1 MLSNTS
7 DAIICMTENQVN
19 DIRLIFKE
27 KIQRKSIQLPPTYS
41 LNRWLQKEY
50 QEFCMVGPIN
60 ESYNILNGIEEK
72 LLWGKII
79 KNDLKLKKLLKK
91 QIDDIAEKVI
101 SADRLIREYRINKN
115 ELKKNETYHEMRCF
129 NEWHTQFNN
138 HCNENKLLSRH
149 GFIEFFIE
157 KQKEY
162 KIVDNQDLCLVG
174 FDHNSPLYQELIN
187 TLKERNK
194 VKNYKNQQ
202 DKVKKR
208 KMLCE
213 NVGEEIKEVMEWIK
227 KNSKK
232 KLLIISPALSRF
244 QIKLQNEIDRQI
256 QPGIYREY
264 NKNNIY
270 NSNLKRPLSN
280 EPIITAAINL
290 LKLNHPHHINPK
302 LIYESLLFNN
312 WIDSEGYK
320 DREKLANYIRDKK
333 IPKITINSLSKLIKK
348 DSKIKG
354 LSLNSLTDTLFLIEK
369 NQVLWKKKKVINEW
383 IALTEQYWD
392 VIKISKINNLLTFEI
407 NNINSLFKSLNQLK
421 NNKIIDYSVEFDE
434 YWEILFTQLAST
446 PAPKDDNDFYIDING
461 YAENPIKK
469 YDAIWLMNM
478 NANFW
483 PGKTEF
489 NPFIPKKLQIKYH
502 IFDEVYIN
510 EVDGIRQG
518 RLENFGPDITISHS
532 MMDGE
537 TLLIPSPFFD
547 DLKTEKISP
556 RIPEVDSKQ
565 YQAIEKVENHKAPEI
580 LGVDINVSSG
590 FRCLEN
596 FQTCPAWAFYENR
609 LHAKPYQEDDQE
621 EISKMSRGNLMHEL
635 LEKFW
640 KEHKSSSN
648 LAKMTEKALLKNI
661 EVLIQETMS
670 SYQVSKSYISPRQI
684 KLESDYFK
692 DLLYQWLLYEKTERP
707 RFSVIEFEK
716 KYPVKIDRIIFN
728 VKIDRIDQYK
738 DGSRLLIDYKTG
750 NVAPISQWKKSPIKS
765 LQIPIYSAFTGIKN
779 ISAAGIGYIHNKDV
793 KLVGL
798 SSYAQDPIDGGL
810 TDCSTSKKDEGQW
823 QYLIKSWRH
832 DIYRLASGY
841 LSGDARVTYTKEEE
855 LKYCAVKPLLRI
867 AERKWQFENP
877 DE

>member
-1 MLSNTS
+1 
-7 DAIICMTENQVN
+7 
-19 DIRLIFKE
+19 
-27 KIQRKSIQLPPTYS
+27 
-41 LNRWLQKEY
+41 
-50 QEFCMVGPIN
+50 
-60 ESYNILNGIEEK
+60 
-72 LLWGKII
+72 
-79 KNDLKLKKLLKK
+79 
-91 QIDDIAEKVI
+91 
-101 SADRLIREYRINKN
+101 
-115 ELKKNETYHEMRCF
+115 
-129 NEWHTQFNN
+129 
-138 HCNENKLLSRH
+138 
-149 GFIEFFIE
+149 
-157 KQKEY
+157 
-162 KIVDNQDLCLVG
+162 
-174 FDHNSPLYQELIN
+174 
-187 TLKERNK
+187 
-194 VKNYKNQQ
+194 
-202 DKVKKR
+202 
-208 KMLCE
+208 
-213 NVGEEIKEVMEWIK
+213 
-227 KNSKK
+227 
-232 KLLIISPALSRF
+232 
-244 QIKLQNEIDRQI
+244 
-256 QPGIYREY
+256 
-264 NKNNIY
+264 
-270 NSNLKRPLSN
+270 
-280 EPIITAAINL
+280 
-290 LKLNHPHHINPK
+290 
-302 LIYESLLFNN
+302 
-312 WIDSEGYK
+312 
-320 DREKLANYIRDKK
+320 
-333 IPKITINSLSKLIKK
+333 
-348 DSKIKG
+348 
-354 LSLNSLTDTLFLIEK
+354 
-369 NQVLWKKKKVINEW
+369 
-383 IALTEQYWD
+383 
-392 VIKISKINNLLTFEI
+392 
-407 NNINSLFKSLNQLK
+407 
-421 NNKIIDYSVEFDE
+421 
-434 YWEILFTQLAST
+434 
-446 PAPKDDNDFYIDING
+446 
-461 YAENPIKK
+461 
-469 YDAIWLMNM
+469 
-478 NANFW
+478 
-483 PGKTEF
+483 
-489 NPFIPKKLQIKYH
+489 
-502 IFDEVYIN
+502 
-510 EVDGIRQG
+510 
-518 RLENFGPDITISHS
+518 

-670 SYQVSKSYISPRQI
+670 SYQASKPYISPRQI